1 VARPEGT
8 AREQG
13 LHNGHATKISEHYGE
28 SLRSVL
34 GQSHGITRSHGGVLL
49 DYSFPTRN
57 LSPAARVTKRLW
69 EIGDIVDVLEAW
81 EAAN

>member
-1 VARPEGT
+1 VLKRTTVLRIVPARLLQIG
-8 AREQG
+8 
-13 LHNGHATKISEHYGE
+13 NGE

-57 LSPAARVTKRLW
+57 LSPAARVSKRLW